1 MPQKA
6 NEFDKKIV
14 RKLKAAQIQ
23 HRIIGAI
30 ETTFD
35 TVVAEEGLVLNRVE
49 RARLLT
55 QAARTI
61 LEDMLKKLAARK
73 SAKN

>member
-1 MPQKA
+1 MPEKA
-6 NEFDKKIV
+6 SQLDKKIV
-14 RKLKAAQIQ
+14 RKLKTAQIQ
-23 HRIIGAI
+23 HRIFAAL
-30 ETTFD
+30 ETSFD